1 MFLVI
6 NDTNDFNLSRITK
19 SRQGIRV
26 PYANV
31 RALVYVS
38 DQQTVIIDSAIMH
51 RVNHPQLQF
60 HINDNYIVEIYVSM
74 MHYPVIYGIDL
85 AQGK

>member
-1 MFLVI
+1 MLH
-6 NDTNDFNLSRITK
+6 
-19 SRQGIRV
+19 
-26 PYANV
+26 ANV

-38 DQQTVIIDSAIMH
+38 DQQTIIIIIDLAIMH

-74 MHYPVIYGIDL
+74 IHYPVIYDIDL
-85 AQGK
+85 TFENEKLVYNIGMRLK